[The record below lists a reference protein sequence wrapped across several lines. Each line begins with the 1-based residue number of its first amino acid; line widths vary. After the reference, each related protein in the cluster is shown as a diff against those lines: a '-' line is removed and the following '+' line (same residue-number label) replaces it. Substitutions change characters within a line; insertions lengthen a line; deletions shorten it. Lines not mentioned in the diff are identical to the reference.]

1 MQATLRAVIMT
12 ARTNCARS
20 SAHPDAMLSFTS
32 RSTICTALLLAASVL
47 LPGCGSLTR
56 NPVPPELVS
65 TAIVPGLPYV
75 RSFAGQPAPHPQADL
90 IESYRQES
98 RSDFPLQADGTIR
111 YPHLLVSGGGAN
123 GAFGAGLLSGWTGTG
138 QRPVFKIVTGIST
151 GALIAPFAF
160 IGSDQDETL
169 KLVYTT
175 TRSSDI
181 FAAGSRLAMLGQA
194 LFGEALADTGPLAR
208 MIAGSVDEEFVARVA
223 RAHRNG
229 RRLYIG
235 STDLDA
241 RRFVVWNMGLI
252 ALADHPQ
259 KVQLFRQVMLA
270 SASIPVVFPPVFFDV
285 EVNGKTY
292 DEMHVDGAVI
302 ANVFFTGGVISPRR
316 ARREAGTPP
325 GRDDIYAIHNGQL
338 VPTYTTPISR
348 NVGAISARV
357 LDTAARSAV
366 IGDLFRVYTIT
377 RREEG
382 RFNWV
387 TIPNELRLGGE
398 ELFDPVAM
406 TSLYEVGLRMGK
418 DGSGWRVRLPGE
430 QETLSVPEEP

>member
-1 MQATLRAVIMT
+1 LKACGTQNAAPSIVMLTVA
-12 ARTNCARS
+12 NCAKSIASVRRLR
-20 SAHPDAMLSFTS
+20 DAL
-32 RSTICTALLLAASVL
+32 CAALLVALA
-47 LPGCGSLTR
+47 GCGSLTR

-65 TAIVPGLPYV
+65 AAIVPALPYV
-75 RSFAGQPAPHPQADL
+75 RSFAGQPQAHAQADL
-90 IESYRQES
+90 VDSYRQES
-98 RSDFPLQADGTIR
+98 RADFPLQADGTVR
-111 YPHLLVSGGGAN
+111 YSHLLVSGGGAN
-123 GAFGAGLLSGWTGTG
+123 GAFGAGLLSGWTATG
-138 QRPVFKIVTGIST
+138 RRPLFKIVTGIST

-160 IGSDQDETL
+160 IGSDQDDTL

-208 MIAGSVDEEFVARVA
+208 MIATSVDEDFVARVA
-223 RAHRNG
+223 QAHRSG

-285 EVNGKTY
+285 EVDGRTY

-302 ANVFFTGGVISPRR
+302 ANVFFTGGVVSPRR
-316 ARREAGTPP
+316 ARQEAGAPP
-325 GRDDIYAIHNGQL
+325 ARDDIYAIHNGQL
-338 VPTYTTPISR
+338 VPTHTTPISR

-366 IGDLFRVYTIT
+366 IGDLFRIYTIT
-377 RREEG
+377 AREQG

-387 TIPNELRLGGE
+387 TIPNELKLGGE

-406 TSLYEVGLRMGK
+406 TALYEVGLRLGK
-418 DGSGWRVRLPGE
+418 DGSGWRTRLPGDK
-430 QETLSVPEEP
+430 ETQNLAEEP